1 MSSIWKKPIF
11 RWGIA
16 ALILAG
22 LVYWFENGTKSDAL
36 LEPQSVRITAAP
48 LPLPK
53 GNADIPSAL
62 SLRITHVW
70 DLSAPSPDFGG
81 FSALQVSGGFLTL
94 LSDTA
99 ALVRIAQGDK
109 LKLWRGAITLPP
121 AECGIKAIAEERDI
135 ESITTDPKTGTLWL
149 GFEHRNGVCRI
160 ASPEQGGIRFRALPE
175 MERWPKSGG
184 PEAMA
189 RLSDGAF
196 LIFSERPRG
205 NGPVGDMLYVD
216 RDPTDPEAKVTSM
229 RYRPPTGYRP
239 VDAAQLPDG
248 RVLVLNRRFQFPFQ
262 FSSRLS
268 IIDKPEPKEG
278 QIVGGPILARF
289 DGKALGENFEGL
301 AIDDDGESLT
311 LWLVADDNFMPIQRT
326 LLMRMVW
333 PKVARLE
340 TNLKPR

>member
-1 MSSIWKKPIF
+1 MSPRRRKSIFGW
-11 RWGIA
+11 A
-16 ALILAG
+16 ALGLILAAPIIW
-22 LVYWFENGTKSDAL
+22 VKYGTKSGAL
-36 LEPQSVRITAAP
+36 AKPQSVSVLTTR
-48 LPLPK
+48 LPLPQ

-62 SLRITHVW
+62 SLRMTHLW
-70 DLSAPSPDFGG
+70 QISAPNPDFGG
-81 FSALQVSGGFLTL
+81 LSSVQASGGFLTL

-99 ALVRIAQGDK
+99 AWARIARGDGAK
-109 LKLWRGAITLPP
+109 EWRGTITVPP
-121 AECGIKAIAEERDI
+121 TACGINDTAKERDT
-135 ESITTDPKTGTLWL
+135 ESITTDPETGTFWL
-149 GFEHRNGVCRI
+149 GFEYRNGVCRV
-160 ASPEQGGIRFRALPE
+160 ASTEQGGVRFRALPE
-175 MERWPKSGG
+175 MADWPKTGG
-184 PEAMA
+184 PEAMT
-189 RLSDGAF
+189 RLSNGAF

-216 RDPTDPEAKVTSM
+216 RDPTDPTAKVTTM

-248 RVLVLNRRFQFPFQ
+248 RVLVLNRRFQLPFR

-278 QIVGGPILARF
+278 KIVGGPILARF
-289 DGKALGENFEGL
+289 DGETLGENFEGL

-326 LLMRMVW
+326 LLLRMVW

-340 TNLKPR
+340 TVSKPR